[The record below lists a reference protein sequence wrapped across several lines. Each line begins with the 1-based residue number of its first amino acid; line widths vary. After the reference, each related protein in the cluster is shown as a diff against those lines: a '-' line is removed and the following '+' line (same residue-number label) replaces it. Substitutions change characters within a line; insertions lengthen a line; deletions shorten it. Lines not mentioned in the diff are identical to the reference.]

1 MLVVLLV
8 LLRPWFLSLV
18 LVARE
23 QRLACRFARF
33 LVRRLLLLVGAV
45 GRGAAAVGVEAVVE
59 LVALFARG
67 AGVVLGHGALLAQ
80 DGRAAA
86 AVVSAVPEIGVA
98 QKGLRYQALLRGVA
112 GVGQVLI

>member
-1 MLVVLLV
+1 MQVVGHRRVKFDDHNFRRAAGLQE
-8 LLRPWFLSLV
+8 
-18 LVARE
+18 VAPEPVIHTINVDRQE
-23 QRLACRFARF
+23 IDAPR
-33 LVRRLLLLVGAV
+33 
-45 GRGAAAVGVEAVVE
+45 AAV
-59 LVALFARG
+59 
-67 AGVVLGHGALLAQ
+67 LAQ